1 MKGLIL
7 EIPDPGKSGAYTSLD
22 TSPPLPKLSLPLSA
36 HLQCKAHL
44 SHKLPGWGCVLQNT
58 QPAVCCK
65 EEAVSDA
72 DPCPYSAC
80 TAEGSCHPWLS
91 VWMDTQQGP
100 DASACAEQIRQREN
114 SAIPPPNA
122 PAEVTVEE
130 PQHSPAVEEESG
142 ILAPSSGLLQVTERR
157 QPLSSVSS
165 LEVHFD
171 LLDLTELTDM
181 SDQELAEVFADSD
194 DENPHNEPLPGLQ
207 LPPLPRAGYLR
218 SPSWTR
224 SRAERE
230 KKHLSDSELQGG
242 LLDTFL
248 AVERSKEN

>member
-1 MKGLIL
+1 MEPPKG
-7 EIPDPGKSGAYTSLD
+7 PG
-22 TSPPLPKLSLPLSA
+22 
-36 HLQCKAHL
+36 
-44 SHKLPGWGCVLQNT
+44 
-58 QPAVCCK
+58 
-65 EEAVSDA
+65 
-72 DPCPYSAC
+72 
-80 TAEGSCHPWLS
+80 
-91 VWMDTQQGP
+91 
-100 DASACAEQIRQREN
+100 
-114 SAIPPPNA
+114 
-122 PAEVTVEE
+122 
-130 PQHSPAVEEESG
+130 
-142 ILAPSSGLLQVTERR
+142 PSE
-157 QPLSSVSS
+157 PLSSVSS

-194 DENPHNEPLPGLQ
+194 DENLHSEPPPGLQ

-248 AVERSKEN
+248 TAERSKEN

>member
-1 MKGLIL
+1 M
-7 EIPDPGKSGAYTSLD
+7 EP
-22 TSPPLPKLSLPLSA
+22 
-36 HLQCKAHL
+36 
-44 SHKLPGWGCVLQNT
+44 
-58 QPAVCCK
+58 
-65 EEAVSDA
+65 
-72 DPCPYSAC
+72 
-80 TAEGSCHPWLS
+80 
-91 VWMDTQQGP
+91 QQGP
-100 DASACAEQIRQREN
+100 APSEQTREAGGDIG
-114 SAIPPPNA
+114 SRPSA

-130 PQHSPAVEEESG
+130 PQQPQLAETDIGV
-142 ILAPSSGLLQVTERR
+142 LAPMSGLLQVTERR

-194 DENPHNEPLPGLQ
+194 DENPHNEPPPGLQ
-207 LPPLPRAGYLR
+207 LPLLPRAGYLR

-248 AVERSKEN
+248 TAERSKEN

>member
-1 MKGLIL
+1 M
-7 EIPDPGKSGAYTSLD
+7 EPQQRPA
-22 TSPPLPKLSLPLSA
+22 SPEQS
-36 HLQCKAHL
+36 
-44 SHKLPGWGCVLQNT
+44 
-58 QPAVCCK
+58 K
-65 EEAVSDA
+65 E
-72 DPCPYSAC
+72 
-80 TAEGSCHPWLS
+80 AEGTSCS
-91 VWMDTQQGP
+91 Q
-100 DASACAEQIRQREN
+100 SAV
-114 SAIPPPNA
+114 

-130 PQHSPAVEEESG
+130 PQQALVEEEESG
-142 ILAPSSGLLQVTERR
+142 ILAPNSGLLQVTERR

-194 DENPHNEPLPGLQ
+194 DENPQNEPHSGLQ
-207 LPPLPRAGYLR
+207 LPHLPRAGYLR

-224 SRAERE
+224 TRAERD

-248 AVERSKEN
+248 AAERSKEN